1 MGGRSRHVWIVPFPT
16 GGDDSHVFSPVC
28 RRIRFHLS
36 FSTSSNQSSSW
47 TDKSRQTEKEEGN
60 GGILCCSDIA
70 VFFFLFF
77 LLSLCWRSRGTLE
90 QFGRPA
96 VYYARVDGYFSFFLF
111 FSTKKKI
118 QGWKIGPAVHT
129 LFIYCRYLGRMFSV
143 LRRCDTLWWGGA
155 VRIRPE
161 GNPI

>member
-1 MGGRSRHVWIVPFPT
+1 MTITTKTRTTTIEIEEMGGCSRHVWIVPFPT

-90 QFGRPA
+90 QFGRPLA
-96 VYYARVDGYFSFFLF
+96 PSVSVDGYFSFY
-111 FSTKKKI
+111 
-118 QGWKIGPAVHT
+118 GWKISSAEHILITFCIIFGSYFFQFPNVVI
-129 LFIYCRYLGRMFSV
+129 LFGGCRSV
-143 LRRCDTLWWGGA
+143 R
-155 VRIRPE
+155 
-161 GNPI
+161 N